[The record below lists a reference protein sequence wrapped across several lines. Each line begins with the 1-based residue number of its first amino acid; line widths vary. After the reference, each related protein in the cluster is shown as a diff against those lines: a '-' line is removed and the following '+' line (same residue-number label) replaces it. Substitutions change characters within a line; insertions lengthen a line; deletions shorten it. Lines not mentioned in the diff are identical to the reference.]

1 MTYQAQ
7 EKRNGKSS
15 TGAKQFMSKL
25 TGVVVV
31 VVAMASTGNRGG
43 AACISL
49 RLSFSTSPP
58 VAGPT

>member
-1 MTYQAQ
+1 MTFQAQ

-31 VVAMASTGNRGG
+31 AMASTGNRGG
-43 AACISL
+43 AAGISL